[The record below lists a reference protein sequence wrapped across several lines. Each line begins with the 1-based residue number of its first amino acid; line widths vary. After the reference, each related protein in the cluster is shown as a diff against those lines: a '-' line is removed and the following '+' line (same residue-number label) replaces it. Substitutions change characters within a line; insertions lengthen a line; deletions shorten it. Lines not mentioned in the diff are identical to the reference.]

1 MAYFERSIDGV
12 YSFISVLGFCFFR
25 IVLERPAFSD
35 RLPNEI
41 SFPHAQYVVGP
52 ETKSD
57 RR

>member
-12 YSFISVLGFCFFR
+12 YSLVSASGGTR
-25 IVLERPAFSD
+25 ARPAFSD

-41 SFPHAQYVVGP
+41 SFPHQYVVGP